1 MTKNTKV
8 VKANNSK
15 ELAVELAN
23 FNLEIANY
31 SNEKILVLSY
41 DWINKE
47 TWNSWTKFKYYG
59 ILKEDTSRLDFL
71 KFKALTE
78 MAKQGSLAIFWKT
91 GLIQTA
97 ISENLISEELS

>member
-1 MTKNTKV
+1 MATKKTQV

-23 FNLEIANY
+23 FNLEVANY

-47 TWNSWTKFKYYG
+47 T
-59 ILKEDTSRLDFL
+59 
-71 KFKALTE
+71 
-78 MAKQGSLAIFWKT
+78 
-91 GLIQTA
+91 
-97 ISENLISEELS
+97 